1 MYFFLTEN
9 YNWESKLDHAI
20 KNLELRDLFAERK
33 YGEDLSGGIGV
44 VLMCREPALD
54 FKQRIRLSKK
64 QPSLSMDVML
74 DLPFFVSATHAQ
86 RREVVAKSLVY
97 EISRIVKKYRFTSLM
112 SKTSP
117 VISKESFLS
126 NCLART
132 HLASITCVWNELQD
146 SEFALR

>member
-1 MYFFLTEN
+1 MRFFLTAD

-20 KNLELRDLFAERK
+20 KNLELRDFFAERK

-44 VLMCREPALD
+44 VLMCRDPALD

-64 QPSLSMDVML
+64 DQSLSMDVML

-97 EISRIVKKYRFTSLM
+97 EIPRIVKKYRFTSFDVENFSSDLERIV
-112 SKTSP
+112 S
-117 VISKESFLS
+117 EQLLS
-126 NCLART
+126 ADASRFDHLCLER
-132 HLASITCVWNELQD
+132 ASG
-146 SEFALR
+146 F